1 MVVASGEI
9 APVVGLRKNLKED
22 SQKKRKMK

>member
-9 APVVGLRKNLKED
+9 APACGLKKNLKEE